1 MTEIIT
7 ENAMLPYEKF
17 RLLGPEALT
26 EAELLAIILRTG
38 VRNCPA
44 TELAQKVL
52 SLAKGKYRG
61 LSSLHHI
68 SLAELMEIPGIGE
81 VKAVKIKCLTEL
93 AVRMAKERA
102 AASLRF
108 DFPETVAG
116 HSGGFLYGK
125 AAPSGKGNH
134 PAVIVG

>member
-17 RLLGPEALT
+17 RLLGPGALT

-61 LSSLHHI
+61 LNSLP
-68 SLAELMEIPGIGE
+68 SYLPCRAYGNSGNRRGE
-81 VKAVKIKCLTEL
+81 GSQNQV
-93 AVRMAKERA
+93 
-102 AASLRF
+102 
-108 DFPETVAG
+108 
-116 HSGGFLYGK
+116 SGGACGSDGEREGGCV
-125 AAPSGKGNH
+125 PS
-134 PAVIVG
+134 I